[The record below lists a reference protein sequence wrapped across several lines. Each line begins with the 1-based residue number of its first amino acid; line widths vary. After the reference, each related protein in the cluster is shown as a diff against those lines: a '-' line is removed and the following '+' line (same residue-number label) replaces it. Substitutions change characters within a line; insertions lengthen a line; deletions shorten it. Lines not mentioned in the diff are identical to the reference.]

1 MSEREIRNGGVR
13 RKFWYVGDLI
23 AFGMLSIYILYV
35 HSYCEVS
42 YRSGLQ
48 HNGAPRF
55 ATGISIG
62 LLFPFAAILLLIL
75 VFRLSFTWSK
85 RIADRKRRW
94 KLRGLAIAALAFYGL
109 VFFASF
115 RSSGDKFTLGL
126 QEYAQAHVD
135 VPTIQTWLRTVN
147 PEDCLGDMLRVHIES
162 LPKAEQAQWPEAIQS
177 LKPRQVS
184 LHLDANHRPVVR
196 LAWGGWDEEY
206 GVVIA
211 RIDTKVF
218 NTPAAQE
225 ETTDPNTFYQH
236 AHYMRP
242 LAPGACVYYAF

>member
-1 MSEREIRNGGVR
+1 MGERETQNRGVWQR
-13 RKFWYVGDLI
+13 FWYVGDLI
-23 AFGMLSIYILYV
+23 ALGMLSLYILYAR
-35 HSYCEVS
+35 SYCEVS

-55 ATGISIG
+55 ATGICIG

-85 RIADRKRRW
+85 RITDRKRRW
-94 KLRGLAIAALAFYGL
+94 KLRGLAIAALAFYSL

-126 QEYAQAHVD
+126 QEYAQAQVD
-135 VPTIQTWLRTVN
+135 VPTIQAWLRTVDPN
-147 PEDCLGDMLRVHIES
+147 DCLGDMLKMNIES
-162 LPKAEQAQWPEAIQS
+162 LPEAEQAQWPEAIQS
-177 LKPRQVS
+177 LKPRQAS
-184 LHLDANHRPVVR
+184 LHLDANRRPVVR

-206 GVVIA
+206 GVIIA
-211 RIDTKVF
+211 HSDTKVF

-225 ETTDPNTFYQH
+225 ETTDPNIFYQH

-242 LAPGACVYYAF
+242 LAPDACVYYAF